1 MRWLLFSYELNAIVK
16 QCDELLQ
23 VAGQAVMH
31 DHHRGTLSLQ
41 DIKEKIN
48 KYKPDRIIVID
59 NQGNFE
65 NNHPLHKI
73 LNDHLLI
80 PIYVGQA
87 TIHLQSPIPVLLLT
101 FTNDNNN
108 IDSILSVNIVQNAT
122 NELINLYSNMIHA
135 KIYTPISDEDLNETI
150 LLKYLN
156 SLWKNDPEETHHI
169 TILSDILPILLALIH
184 DGKVQGQVNV
194 SNKGKISLNCLER
207 LISNQSKTTTSI
219 AQIINTEDLIDQF
232 EKWNKEMILP
242 ETRHL
247 YQASFVI
254 PNAPNSIVQYLQ
266 QNSINRNS
274 NAPRI
279 VLATGGCG
287 FIGSTFINHWL
298 EKYPEDQIINIDRL
312 DPVSN
317 IKNIQNSTSPNY
329 SLVVAD
335 IDNKDIILH
344 LMKQYNIT
352 HIVHFAVQAH
362 LDNSFGNSIT
372 FTQSNVSGTHSVLEA
387 SRLYGRIVKF
397 IHISTD
403 EVNSE
408 TAPGS
413 YQETGLLNP
422 MNPYAATVAAAEFLV
437 KSYGDSFKLS
447 YCIVR
452 LCNVY
457 GPRQHIEKLI
467 PIFINNLSN
476 GQTLKIHGDGKQTR
490 NYIYVD
496 DVVNAIEIIFHQ
508 GKTKM
513 VYNIGTEYQLS
524 ILDIAKSLI
533 KKIQPN
539 KNPEDIIIYDKPRSF
554 TDKRY
559 SSITNS
565 AVKTLAW
572 KPKVSFDEGLDKT
585 IQWYKQNPKYW
596 DK

>member
-1 MRWLLFSYELNAIVK
+1 
-16 QCDELLQ
+16 
-23 VAGQAVMH
+23 
-31 DHHRGTLSLQ
+31 
-41 DIKEKIN
+41 
-48 KYKPDRIIVID
+48 
-59 NQGNFE
+59 
-65 NNHPLHKI
+65 
-73 LNDHLLI
+73 
-80 PIYVGQA
+80 
-87 TIHLQSPIPVLLLT
+87 
-101 FTNDNNN
+101 
-108 IDSILSVNIVQNAT
+108 
-122 NELINLYSNMIHA
+122 
-135 KIYTPISDEDLNETI
+135 
-150 LLKYLN
+150 
-156 SLWKNDPEETHHI
+156 
-169 TILSDILPILLALIH
+169 
-184 DGKVQGQVNV
+184 
-194 SNKGKISLNCLER
+194 
-207 LISNQSKTTTSI
+207 
-219 AQIINTEDLIDQF
+219 
-232 EKWNKEMILP
+232 
-242 ETRHL
+242 
-247 YQASFVI
+247 
-254 PNAPNSIVQYLQ
+254 
-266 QNSINRNS
+266 
-274 NAPRI
+274 
-279 VLATGGCG
+279 
-287 FIGSTFINHWL
+287 
-298 EKYPEDQIINIDRL
+298 
-312 DPVSN
+312 
-317 IKNIQNSTSPNY
+317 
-329 SLVVAD
+329 
-335 IDNKDIILH
+335 
-344 LMKQYNIT
+344 MKQYNIT

-565 AVKTLAW
+565 AVKSLGW